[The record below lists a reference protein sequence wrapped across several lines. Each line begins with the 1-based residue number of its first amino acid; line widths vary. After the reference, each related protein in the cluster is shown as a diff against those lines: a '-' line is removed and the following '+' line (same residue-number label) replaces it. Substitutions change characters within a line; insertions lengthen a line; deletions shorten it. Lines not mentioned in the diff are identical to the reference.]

1 MADDPDPPR
10 AWSFLRCD
18 PAYREAWSASATPPA
33 YERDTPFRIRIQAAD
48 DRAAVTDWSLLA
60 WQNPLEKAGPLSAF
74 FSDVPMLDGTGS
86 ASAAPLLPLLAGAGA
101 TLEGLR
107 LTNGV
112 LVLKVERD
120 GMAVQVRLTNA
131 GPLLAGG
138 GVRVWH
144 EWGLRLPMNITQLSD
159 LWSVSGGP
167 SPRSG
172 VGGRVR
178 GGTATKRC

>member
-1 MADDPDPPR
+1 MAGDPDPPR

-18 PAYREAWSASATPPA
+18 PAYRAAWRDQAAPPA
-33 YERDTPFRIRIQAAD
+33 YERDTPFPVRVQAAA

-60 WQNPLEKAGPLSAF
+60 WQDPLAKAGPLSAF

-86 ASAAPLLPLLAGAGA
+86 ASAAPLLPLLARAGA
-101 TLEGLR
+101 TIEGLR
-107 LTNGV
+107 LMNGV
-112 LVLKVERD
+112 LILKVERD
-120 GMAVQVRLTNA
+120 GRAIQVRVTDA

-144 EWGLRLPMNITQLSD
+144 DWGLRLPMNIAQLTD

-178 GGTATKRC
+178 GGTATTRC

>member
-1 MADDPDPPR
+1 MAGDPDPPR

-18 PAYREAWSASATPPA
+18 PAYRAAWRDQAAPPA
-33 YERDTPFRIRIQAAD
+33 YERDTPFPVRVQAAA
-48 DRAAVTDWSLLA
+48 DRAAVADWSLLA
-60 WQNPLEKAGPLSAF
+60 WQDPLAKAGPLSAF

-86 ASAAPLLPLLAGAGA
+86 ASAPPLLPLLARAGA
-101 TLEGLR
+101 TVEGLR

-112 LVLKVERD
+112 LILKVERD
-120 GMAVQVRLTNA
+120 GRAIQVRVANA

-144 EWGLRLPMNITQLSD
+144 EWGLRLPMNIAQLTD

-167 SPRSG
+167 SP
-172 VGGRVR
+172 
-178 GGTATKRC
+178 

>member
-10 AWSFLRCD
+10 AWSYLCCD
-18 PAYREAWSASATPPA
+18 PAYRAAWCDQAAPPA
-33 YERDTPFRIRIQAAD
+33 YERDTPFPIRIQSAA
-48 DRAAVTDWSLLA
+48 DRAAVADWSLLA
-60 WQNPLEKAGPLSAF
+60 WQDPLDEAGPLSAF
-74 FSDVPMLDGTGS
+74 FADIPMLDGTGS
-86 ASAAPLLPLLAGAGA
+86 ASAPPLLPLLAEAGA

-112 LVLKVERD
+112 LILKVERD
-120 GMAVQVRLTNA
+120 GRAIQVRVTHD

-144 EWGLRLPMNITQLSD
+144 DWGLRLPMNIAQLTD

-172 VGGRVR
+172 VGGRDR
-178 GGTATKRC
+178 GGTATTSF